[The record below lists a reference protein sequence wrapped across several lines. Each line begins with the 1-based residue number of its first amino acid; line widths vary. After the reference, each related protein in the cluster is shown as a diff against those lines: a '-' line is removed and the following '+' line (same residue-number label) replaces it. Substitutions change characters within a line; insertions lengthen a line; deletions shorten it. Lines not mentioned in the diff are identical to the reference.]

1 VSREFHRKEQITV
14 SMKIGE
20 TNYPTF
26 DDLGNDSILTPAE
39 KADSQLKV
47 ELMGKSEVY
56 KKLAEAEEQ
65 LAQGVPLLDGEEVF
79 KKLRTKLAIAEQSRL
94 AGEPTV
100 SLEEAKAYLEEN
112 YEIFKLGEK

>member
-1 VSREFHRKEQITV
+1 M

-47 ELMGKSEVY
+47 ELMGKSEV
-56 KKLAEAEEQ
+56 
-65 LAQGVPLLDGEEVF
+65 F
-79 KKLRTKLAIAEQSRL
+79 KKLRTKLAIAEQSWL

-112 YEIFKLGEK
+112 YEIFKLEER